1 MINFEI
7 DGKPVSVPRNGTVMD
22 GANQLGIYIPHF
34 CYHKKLSIAANC
46 RMCLVQ
52 VEKAPK
58 PLPACATPAMEGMKV
73 FTHSGQAVTAQ
84 KGVMEFLLINHPL
97 DCPICD
103 QGGECQLQDLAV
115 GYGASSSRYTE
126 AKRVVANK
134 NLGPLISTDM
144 TRCIHC
150 TRCVRFG
157 QEIAGIMELGMA
169 GRGEHAEILSFVGST
184 VDSELSGNV
193 IDLCPVGALVSK
205 PFRYSART
213 WELSRRKSISPHCGL
228 GSNLIVQVKQNRV
241 MRVLPRENEEIN
253 ECWLSDKDRFSYEG
267 LNSEDRLSKPM
278 IRRDGEWRECDWQTA
293 LEFVANGLKAVK
305 EKYGA
310 QRIGALASAH
320 STLEELYLLQKL
332 VRGFG
337 SGNVDHRLRYSDFRA
352 DGYLQGAPWLGM
364 SIADLSRLK
373 SVLVVGSTL
382 RKDHPLMAQRFRQA
396 VKHGAQLNLINPVD
410 DDLLTSVANRAIVA
424 PAAMASM
431 LAQVLKAAAESQGL
445 EISGDLKSMLD
456 KLLGDAEVTDAA
468 RAIAASLINKPAA
481 ILLGNLAQH
490 HPHYADIHALAQHLA
505 QFVDARFGFLGE
517 SANSVGAYI
526 ARAIPDPRPAQN
538 AAESSSRPQESSEPE
553 SKGMNAQQMLG
564 IGESG
569 NAADPCRAYILMNLE
584 PELDSYNPGQTIK
597 ALDAA
602 ELVVM
607 MSAYRGGH
615 ALSGNYADVLLPVA
629 PFTETSGTFINA
641 EGRAQTFNGVVAPL
655 GETRPAWKVLR
666 VLGNMLELDGFDFDT
681 PEQIR
686 AEVLPAESDISTRL
700 DNNLSGFTLDGA
712 GETEVAAS
720 GAIQRIGE
728 VPIYQADPI
737 VRRAGSLQ
745 RTRDAAAPVA
755 WMAGA
760 LMEKLGIN
768 GGDSVTLK
776 QGEGSA
782 QLAAARDDKLP
793 ADCVRVAAAH
803 PLTAELGEMFGE
815 IVIEKL

>member
-320 STLEELYLLQKL
+320 STVEELYLLQKL
-332 VRGFG
+332 MRGFG

-490 HPHYADIHALAQHLA
+490 HPHYANIHALAQHLA

-526 ARAIPDPRPAQN
+526 ARAIPDPRPPQN
-538 AAESSSRPQESSEPE
+538 AAESSSRSQESSEPE

-712 GETEVAAS
+712 GEAEVAAS

>member
-1 MINFEI
+1 
-7 DGKPVSVPRNGTVMD
+7 
-22 GANQLGIYIPHF
+22 
-34 CYHKKLSIAANC
+34 
-46 RMCLVQ
+46 
-52 VEKAPK
+52 
-58 PLPACATPAMEGMKV
+58 MEGMKV

-267 LNSEDRLSKPM
+267 LNSEERLSKPM

-293 LEFVANGLKAVK
+293 LEFVANGMKAVK

-310 QRIGALASAH
+310 RRIGALASAH
-320 STLEELYLLQKL
+320 STLEELHLLQKL
-332 VRGFG
+332 MRRFG
-337 SGNVDHRLRYSDFRA
+337 SENVDHRVRQSDFRA
-352 DGYLQGAPWLGM
+352 DSHLQGAPWLGV

-373 SVLVVGSTL
+373 SALIIGSTL
-382 RKDHPLMAQRFRQA
+382 RKDHPLIAQRLRQA
-396 VKHGAQLNLINPVD
+396 VKQGAQLNLINPVD
-410 DDLLTSVANRAIVA
+410 DDLLTRVANRAIVA
-424 PAAMASM
+424 PAAMISV
-431 LAQVLKAAAESQGL
+431 LAQVLKAAAESQGVAL
-445 EISGDLKSMLD
+445 TDDVKNILGRLSGDLEMTADMSS
-456 KLLGDAEVTDAA
+456 VA
-468 RAIAASLINKPAA
+468 RAMAASLINNKPAV

-490 HPHYADIHALAQHLA
+490 HPHYANIHALAQHIA
-505 QFVDARFGFLGE
+505 QIVEAKFGILGE
-517 SANSVGAYI
+517 AANSVGAYI
-526 ARAIPDPRPAQN
+526 ARAVPGPHAGQGGNEDPSQPI
-538 AAESSSRPQESSEPE
+538 

-564 IGESG
+564 SG
-569 NAADPCRAYILMNLE
+569 DDGAAAEPCQAYVLLNLE
-584 PELDSYNPGQTIK
+584 PELDSYNPQKAIR

-607 MSAYRGGH
+607 LSAYKGQHVLNG
-615 ALSGNYADVLLPVA
+615 SYADVLLPVA
-629 PFTETSGTFINA
+629 PFTETSGTFINT
-641 EGRAQTFNGVVAPL
+641 EGRVQTFNGVMAPL

-666 VLGNMLELDGFDFDT
+666 VLGNMLGLDGFDFDT
-681 PEQIR
+681 PEQVR
-686 AEVLPAESDISTRL
+686 WEVLPPESDVSPRL
-700 DNNLSGFTLDGA
+700 DNNLKGFTVNDA
-712 GETEVAAS
+712 TAADVAAS
-720 GAIQRIGE
+720 GIQRIGE

-755 WMAGA
+755 WMAGV
-760 LMEKLGIN
+760 LMEKLGISS
-768 GGDSVTLK
+768 GDSVTLK
-776 QGEGSA
+776 QGEGGV
-782 QLAAARDDKLP
+782 QLPAVRDDKLP

-803 PLTAELGEMFGE
+803 PLTAALGEMFGE